1 MSTTSTVRSKYGA
14 DAIRYAIKGKGK
26 SSDKKRNI
34 YVTSKYMSSRI
45 SYSKQM
51 AQDWKRGR
59 SNQTCQALRIT
70 QSFSKKELNP
80 KNPKDILKANFIGQA
95 FVSEHYPDRKALICT
110 QIDGKNGCIH
120 NHIIVC
126 AVSMRYHIGL
136 TKEQCNNKCVA
147 EWTREITSRYTDVD
161 YGSGNHYDN
170 ISAAENALLIKDG
183 YSYKNDIRQ
192 RVASVMNEAVSEEDF
207 FNKLAANGVSV
218 AKRTKAKEYTE
229 RSKTRNDYYLYELT
243 DISNFPKARKLPD
256 YKLAIRSYKLGTA
269 YGPMALE
276 EHLQNLAV
284 IGIKESGSDDAIIDN
299 GIDTIPEIKL
309 SAKVDTKES
318 NAEIVAT
325 KPTNDVEDTERN
337 IREYMLH
344 KRMNEAD
351 SEEEETENNSPY
363 SIPATKEITATAKSV
378 TNGIETEGKDVKAV
392 SNSKSANG
400 TAPVSNKSAKPN
412 GTGKQGT
419 EPPVKNKNEANSN
432 NANNKANKAALLNYA
447 AKKGNPTDQKDDDD
461 CHFDKE

>member
-1 MSTTSTVRSKYGA
+1 MSTTSTVRSKNVA
-14 DAIRYAIKGKGK
+14 DAVRYATKGKGK
-26 SSDKKRNI
+26 NSDKNRNI
-34 YVTSKYMSSRI
+34 YVTSKYMNSKI

-51 AQDWKRGR
+51 THDWKRGR

-110 QIDGKNGCIH
+110 QIDGKTGCVH

-126 AVSMRYHIGL
+126 AVSMRYHMGL
-136 TKEQCNNKCVA
+136 TKEQCNNKYVA

-192 RVASVMNEAVSEEDF
+192 RVASAMNEAVSEEDF
-207 FNKLAANGVSV
+207 FNKLAANGVTV
-218 AKRTKAKEYTE
+218 VKRTKAKEYTE
-229 RSKTRNDYYLYELT
+229 RGKTRNDYYLFELT
-243 DISNFPKARKLPD
+243 DISNFPKTRKLPD
-256 YKLAIRSYKLGTA
+256 YKLAVRSYKLGTA

-284 IGIKESGSDDAIIDN
+284 IGTKESGSDDAIIDN
-299 GIDTIPEIKL
+299 EIDAIPEIKL
-309 SAKVDTKES
+309 SAKIDTKDS
-318 NAEIVAT
+318 NEEIVAT
-325 KPTNDVEDTERN
+325 QPAKVVDNTER
-337 IREYMLH
+337 IVREHLLH

-351 SEEEETENNSPY
+351 SEEEEAENNSPY
-363 SIPATKEITATAKSV
+363 SIPASQKTTVTAKSV
-378 TNGIETEGKDVKAV
+378 TDNTVAENKAV
-392 SNSKSANG
+392 KTVSNNKPAHR
-400 TAPVSNKSAKPN
+400 TAPVSNKSASPN
-412 GTGKQGT
+412 ATRKQGT
-419 EPPVKNKNEANSN
+419 KPPSKNRKTTNI
-432 NANNKANKAALLNYA
+432 NKAEIVKKKKAQLSNYLA
-447 AKKGNPTDQKDDDD
+447 NTGNTTKQEDDDYP
-461 CHFDKE
+461 FDK